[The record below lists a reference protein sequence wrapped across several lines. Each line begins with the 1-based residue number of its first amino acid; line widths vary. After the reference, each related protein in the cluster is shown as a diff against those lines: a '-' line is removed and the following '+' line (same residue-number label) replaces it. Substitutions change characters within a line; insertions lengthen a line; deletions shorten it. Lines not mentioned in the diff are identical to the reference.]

1 MVDNLN
7 QNPYQQPEKS
17 NELADQALK
26 EAGDKILQAKFKI
39 KPAAPEFQ
47 EHLKSEILRVR
58 AAKPMSIFAS
68 FKEGLSQFLKLRR
81 LVPALAVVVLL
92 AVAVYYVLPKS
103 GQEVIKKTAGDIYKT
118 AENIYKPAAAFASQ
132 FATYE
137 EVPVK
142 VTPKIPA
149 YSVNGD
155 LSNVSNAGDFVLST
169 EAKNLLIKNA
179 FVVQPGYNNEFFP
192 LYESNRYSYTP
203 SFITTDSILHNYHL
217 MFDFLLKQLEEQK
230 LATELKQLNASM
242 LAESLK
248 QYDSLKG
255 TDWENAAKRNVGFF
269 TVGSK
274 LLDPSVNIPSIVASE
289 VNQELTL
296 IEAHQGIEKSPVM
309 NISGGQDTMINTPQG
324 PQSLDALKEDY
335 SQYIPRGHYDK
346 TEQLKA
352 YFKSMMWYGRLTF
365 RMKNDDEIKSALLI
379 TLALNQENN
388 QNSWNKIY
396 EPVNF
401 FVGKSDDI
409 TYYQFKDL
417 VEKVYGVNTTIQLV
431 LSDKSKFISLVDE
444 TKTLEPPQ
452 INSMPIFNA
461 AIQPDREKEIKGF
474 RFMGQRFTIDA
485 AIFQRL
491 VTREVGPKGDSCAN
505 APFMSGR
512 MLPKSLDIPS
522 ALGSQEALDILI
534 DQGETQY
541 ACYPEN
547 MSKMQ
552 SYVAGL
558 PTENWTQNLYWG
570 WLYQLRPLTEV
581 KSSGYP
587 IFMQNEAWVRKDLNT
602 FLGSWSELKH
612 DTILYAKQVYAEL
625 GGGGPEKKDDRGY
638 VEPNP
643 YVYARLASLLKMT
656 NEGLDIRGLLTANM
670 KDNLSK
676 MEQLAMSLK
685 TISEK
690 ELNNEKLTDDDYEL
704 IRSYGGQLEHFWLEI
719 NKDEPQYKELGQR
732 DFLDQNPAAI
742 VADVATD
749 PNGQVLEEGT
759 GKIFDIYVVV
769 PIDGKL
775 RIAKGG
781 VYSYYE
787 FTWPLADRLTD
798 QKWREMLNT
807 GQAPQLPEWTKA
819 FVTQ

>member
-1 MVDNLN
+1 MDN
-7 QNPYQQPEKS
+7 QNFNQTMPNQSVPENPQMPPIIPEPKS
-17 NELADQALK
+17 K
-26 EAGDKILQAKFKI
+26 KKIWI
-39 KPAAPEFQ
+39 I
-47 EHLKSEILRVR
+47 SGILGAVV
-58 AAKPMSIFAS
+58 II
-68 FKEGLSQFLKLRR
+68 
-81 LVPALAVVVLL
+81 ALAV
-92 AVAVYYVLPKS
+92 YFVLPKS
-103 GQEVIKKTAGDIYKT
+103 GKDIIKKTAED
-118 AENIYKPAAAFASQ
+118 IYKPAVAFVSK

-137 EVPVK
+137 EVAVNISPK
-142 VTPKIPA
+142 VPA
-149 YSVNGD
+149 YSVSQN
-155 LSNVSNAGDFVLST
+155 LSNVTNASDFTFSDS
-169 EAKNLLIKNA
+169 AKNLLVKNA
-179 FVVQPGYNNEFFP
+179 FVVKPSYNNEFFP

-203 SFITTDSILHNYHL
+203 NFITTDSMLHNYHL

-230 LATELKQLNASM
+230 LTAELKQLNASM
-242 LAESLK
+242 LSESLN
-248 QYDSLKG
+248 QYNSLKG
-255 TDWENAAKRNVGFF
+255 TEWENAAKRNVGFF
-269 TVGSK
+269 AVGSK
-274 LLDPSVNIPSIVASE
+274 LLDSSVNVPSIAANE
-289 VNQELTL
+289 VNQELAL

-309 NISGGQDTMINTPQG
+309 NIGGGQDIMIETPQG
-324 PQSLDALKEDY
+324 PQPLEALKEDY

-379 TLALNQENN
+379 TLALNKENN

-417 VEKVYGVNTTIQLV
+417 TEKVYGANAMIQSV
-431 LSDKSKFISLVDE
+431 LSDKNKLASFIDE
-444 TKTLEPPQ
+444 TKTLEPPR
-452 INSMPIFNA
+452 INSMPIFEA
-461 AIQPDREKEIKGF
+461 SIQADREKEIKGF

-485 AIFQRL
+485 SIFQRL
-491 VTREVGPKGDSCAN
+491 VYREVGDKTKSCQAFKPEETGCLSGARCLPKG
-505 APFMSGR
+505 
-512 MLPKSLDIPS
+512 LDIP
-522 ALGSQEALDILI
+522 ATMGSNEAKNILNGM
-534 DQGETQY
+534 GEAQY
-541 ACYPEN
+541 ACYSEN
-547 MSKMQ
+547 MSKMNT
-552 SYVAGL
+552 YVSGL
-558 PTENWTQNLYWG
+558 STEAWTQNLYWG
-570 WLYQLRPLTEV
+570 WLYQLRPLLDE

-587 IFMQNEAWVRKDLNT
+587 TFMQNTAWTRKELNT
-602 FLGSWSELKH
+602 FLGSWSQLKH

-625 GGGGPEKKDDRGY
+625 GAGGSEEKDDRGY

-643 YVYARLASLLKMT
+643 YVYVRLASLLKMT
-656 NEGLDIRGLLTANM
+656 NEGLEMRGLLTSSM

-690 ELNNEKLTDDDYEL
+690 ELNNEKLTDADYEL

-719 NKDEPQYKELGQR
+719 NKDEPQYKQLGQR

-759 GKIFDIYVVV
+759 GKISEIYVVV

-787 FTWPLADRLTD
+787 FTWPMSDRLTD
-798 QKWREMLNT
+798 KKWRELLNS
-807 GQAPQLPEWTKA
+807 GQAPQLPEWTNA
-819 FVTQ
+819 FVAQ